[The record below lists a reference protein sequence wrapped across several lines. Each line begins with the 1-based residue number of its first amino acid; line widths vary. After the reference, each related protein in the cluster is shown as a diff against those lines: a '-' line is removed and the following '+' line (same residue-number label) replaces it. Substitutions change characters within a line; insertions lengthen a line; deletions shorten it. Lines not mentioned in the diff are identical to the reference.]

1 MKNMLTSK
9 NVIPTINVYIENI
22 KKVLF
27 DRIFEKALILN
38 NVVKIVTMNV
48 ITIISNLILIA
59 VISFN
64 EKTNAPTLTIK

>member
-1 MKNMLTSK
+1 MLTSK

-27 DRIFEKALILN
+27 DKIFEKALILN
-38 NVVKIVTMNV
+38 NVVKNVTMNV

>member
-1 MKNMLTSK
+1 MLTSK

-27 DRIFEKALILN
+27 DKILEKALILN
-38 NVVKIVTMNV
+38 NVVKNVTMNV